1 MTKGPVVIESERVS
15 TAWALAFSEIAEA
28 PKHEIVPLIVCVTG
42 FDENVVR
49 EDLRIRAYLDAEL
62 RSHGMQSIRTV
73 ASTIF
78 PSSLWNPNSSPQHL
92 FDRYLR
98 VLPRVQ
104 KCQQNH
110 NGVYFERMIRF
121 HPKGV
126 PAPVNQLAHILATRE
141 AGNPRR
147 SAYQLSIFDP
157 TRDHTNQRQRGFPCL
172 QQVSIS
178 PIGDDELSVTGF
190 YATQTLFE
198 RAYGNYIGLCEL
210 GRFFAHEWSRQLT
223 RVTCVASIA
232 KLDNVA
238 RIGAKEGRTIA
249 HRALA
254 LVAGLPEAIVATNE
268 G

>member
-1 MTKGPVVIESERVS
+1 MTRGPVVIENESAS
-15 TAWALAFSEIAEA
+15 TAWALAFNEIADA

-42 FDENVVR
+42 FDESVVR
-49 EDLRIRAYLDAEL
+49 EDQRIRALLDAEL
-62 RSHGMQSIRTV
+62 RSRGMQSIRTV

-78 PSSLWNPNSSPQHL
+78 PSSLWNPNNPPQDL

-98 VLPRVQ
+98 VLPRLR
-104 KCQQNH
+104 KCQLNH

-121 HPKGV
+121 QPKDAL
-126 PAPVNQLAHILATRE
+126 APVNQLAHILTTRV
-141 AGNPRR
+141 AGNRRR
-147 SAYQLSIFDP
+147 SAYQLSVIDP

-210 GRFFAHEWSRQLT
+210 GRFFAHEWGRQLA

-232 KLDNVA
+232 ELD
-238 RIGAKEGRTIA
+238 IGAGEGRAIA

-254 LVAGLPEAIVATNE
+254 LIADTSEAILATNE

>member
-1 MTKGPVVIESERVS
+1 MTRGPVVIESESVS
-15 TAWALAFSEIAEA
+15 TAWALAFSEIADA
-28 PKHEIVPLIVCVTG
+28 PKHEIVPLVVCVTG

-49 EDLRIRAYLDAEL
+49 EDQRIRALLDTEL

-78 PSSLWNPNSSPQHL
+78 PSSLWNPNNPPQVL
-92 FDRYLR
+92 FERYAR
-98 VLPRVQ
+98 VLPRLH
-104 KCQQNH
+104 KCRLNH
-110 NGVYFERMIRF
+110 NGIYFERIIRF
-121 HPKGV
+121 HPKGAL
-126 PAPVNQLAHILATRE
+126 APVNQLAHVLATRE
-141 AGNPRR
+141 AGNHRR
-147 SAYQLSIFDP
+147 SAYQLSVIDP

-178 PIGDDELSVTGF
+178 PMNESELSVTGF

-210 GRFFAHEWSRQLT
+210 GRFFAHEWGRELT

-232 KLDNVA
+232 ELD
-238 RIGAKEGRTIA
+238 IGAREGQAIA
-249 HRALA
+249 RRALA
-254 LVAGLPEAIVATNE
+254 LIAHAPEAILATNE